1 MAETSHSTTHLHDR
15 YLSLSSLDFLLIEL
29 VPMAER
35 LALSQQ
41 TKTTGSKR
49 DSQPEITT
57 ISRIL
62 DDEELR
68 EAAYHRLEA
77 LGYRVGQGLAER
89 FVPFAFL
96 LFFFFAPL
104 NSGDGEEGNKDC

>member
-1 MAETSHSTTHLHDR
+1 MAETSLSSGQHQDR

-35 LALSQQ
+35 LALSKQQ
-41 TKTTGSKR
+41 STTGSKC
-49 DSQPEITT
+49 DSQPEPTT

-62 DDEELR
+62 EDEELR
-68 EAAYHRLEA
+68 EAAYYRLEA

-89 FVPFAFL
+89 FVPHPAAF
-96 LFFFFAPL
+96 PI
-104 NSGDGEEGNKDC
+104 S

>member
-96 LFFFFAPL
+96 LFFFLPR
-104 NSGDGEEGNKDC
+104 